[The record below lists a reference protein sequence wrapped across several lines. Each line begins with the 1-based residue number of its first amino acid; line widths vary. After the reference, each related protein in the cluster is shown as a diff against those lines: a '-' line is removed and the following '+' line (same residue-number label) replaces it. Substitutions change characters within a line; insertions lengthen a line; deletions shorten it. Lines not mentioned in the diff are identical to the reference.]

1 MKKVE
6 SPAKKSAKKPV
17 NKLENKLENKGSNQ
31 PVNPK
36 ADPFADREAAKYEN
50 PIASREMILETLT
63 EIGEPQSREELAE
76 LYGLHS
82 PQDIEALRR
91 RLRAME
97 RDGQLMSDRK
107 GSYALIDKLD
117 CVSGKVSAR
126 RDGSGWVTAP
136 NGTEV
141 YLDSREMQ
149 QVFPGDEVCVRVFG
163 YQKRKKTLEGK
174 ISEVLVRHT
183 QQVVG
188 RFCDDCG
195 GVSYVKPENQYIHQ
209 DIIISS
215 ANKKMANP
223 AHGDFVVVQILSQP
237 SAHTQAIGQII
248 EILGTE
254 HTSSSMIE
262 MAIRAHHLPYEWPQE
277 VLEEAEL
284 LPDEL
289 EVTPELLKG
298 RQDWRALSFVTIDGE
313 DAKDFDD
320 AVYCEKISADHGGG
334 WMLYVAIADVS
345 YYVRLGTALD
355 AEAQIRGN
363 SVYFTDRV
371 IPMLPEKISNGLCSL
386 KPEVDRLTLGCKMK
400 ISAKGQVEHYEFSP
414 TVIHSK
420 ARLTY
425 TKVAD
430 ILENPDSPWISTYAN
445 LLGPIRELHQVFLA
459 LFKTREE
466 RGALD
471 FDTVETRMVL
481 GADGRIEKIIPVR
494 RNIAHRI
501 IEECML
507 AANVAAA
514 EFLLAHKAEGVFR
527 IHEPPRREKIED
539 LRGLLKLRGLF
550 LQGGESPSPKDFSNL
565 LKLIQGRPDYSM
577 IQTVILR
584 TMSQAVYSQDN
595 IGHYGLAYEAYT
607 HFTSPI
613 RRYPDL
619 LVHRVIRLILDNG
632 DEAAVKYLQS
642 TLSELASNLSH
653 TERRADE
660 ASRDVEGA
668 LKCAFMEQHIGEEFD
683 GVITGVTNFGLFVM
697 VDNLYVDGLVHVTS
711 LKQDYYHFDEVQ
723 HALIGER
730 TSRVYKLGD
739 RLRVKVVQVS
749 ISDRKIDFEL
759 VG

>member
-1 MKKVE
+1 MKNV
-6 SPAKKSAKKPV
+6 KKSDQDPKKT
-17 NKLENKLENKGSNQ
+17 
-31 PVNPK
+31 
-36 ADPFADREAAKYEN
+36 DPFADREAAKYEN
-50 PIASREMILETLT
+50 PIVSREVILEYLK
-63 EIGEPQSREELAE
+63 EVGVPQSREQLGDI
-76 LYGLHS
+76 YGLES

-97 RDGQLMSDRK
+97 RDGQLMSDRQ
-107 GSYALIDKLD
+107 GNYALIDKLE
-117 CVSGKVSAR
+117 CITGKVSAR
-126 RDGSGWVTAP
+126 KDGSGWVTGP
-136 NGTEV
+136 NGAEV
-141 YLDSREMQ
+141 YLDAREMQ
-149 QVFPGDEVCVRVFG
+149 RVFPGDEVCVRVFG
-163 YQKRKKTLEGK
+163 YQKRKKSLEGK
-174 ISEVLVRHT
+174 ISEILAHHT
-183 QQVVG
+183 SQVVG
-188 RFCDDCG
+188 RFYDEGG

-209 DIIISS
+209 NIIISS
-215 ANKKMANP
+215 ANKKIVDP
-223 AHGDFVVVQILSQP
+223 SHGDFVVVQILAQP
-237 SAHTQAIGQII
+237 TAHTQTIGQVI

-277 VLEEAEL
+277 VLQEAET

-289 EVTPELLKG
+289 EVTPDLLKG
-298 RQDWRALSFVTIDGE
+298 RQDWRSLPFVTIDGE

-320 AVYCEKISADHGGG
+320 AVYCEKNSESQGGG
-334 WMLYVAIADVS
+334 WTLYVAIADVS

-355 AEAQIRGN
+355 AEAQVRGN

-386 KPEVDRLTLGCKMK
+386 KPEVDRLTLGCKMTV
-400 ISAKGQVEHYEFSP
+400 SAEGKVLKYEFAP

-430 ILENPDSPWISTYAN
+430 MLENPDSPWTSTYAEVGVIEP
-445 LLGPIRELHQVFLA
+445 LRELHQLFLTLIRA
-459 LFKTREE
+459 RED

-471 FDTVETRMVL
+471 FDTIETRMVL
-481 GADGRIEKIIPVR
+481 GMDGRIEKIIPVK
-494 RNIAHRI
+494 RNVAHRI

-507 AANVAAA
+507 CANVAAA
-514 EFLLAHKAEGVFR
+514 EFLLSHKAEAVFR
-527 IHEPPRREKIED
+527 IHEPPRAEKLED
-539 LRGLLKLRGLF
+539 LRGFLKLRGLF
-550 LQGGESPSPKDFSNL
+550 LQGGESPTPKDFSHL
-565 LKLIQGRPDYSM
+565 LTLIQGRPDYSM

-584 TMSQAVYSQDN
+584 TMSQAVYSPDN
-595 IGHYGLAYEAYT
+595 VGHYGLAYEAYT

-619 LVHRVIRLILDNG
+619 LVHRVIRLILDKG
-632 DEAAVKYLQS
+632 DKAAVQYLQS
-642 TLSELASNLSH
+642 TLVELASNLSQ

-668 LKCAFMEQHIGEEFD
+668 LKCAFMEQHIGEEFE
-683 GVITGVTNFGLFVM
+683 GVVTGVTNFGLFVM

-730 TSRVYKLGD
+730 SRKVYKLGD
-739 RLRVKVVQVS
+739 RLRVKLIQVN

-759 VG
+759 V